1 MAKLTE
7 QKQPDQKFTDQKFT
21 DQKFV
26 YTTYIKT
33 MPEALW
39 KALTSP
45 EFTRQYWFGIDVECD
60 WKIGSTLRFVKAGGA
75 VMQGQ
80 VLAFNPFSF
89 LAYTF
94 HDEMHEDSAHEP
106 PTQVKFEIE
115 PEAGTETVRLIV
127 THSDFV
133 ENSRHFEYI
142 SGGWPAVLSGLK
154 SFLETGNVLEF
165 EA

>member
-1 MAKLTE
+1 MAKI
-7 QKQPDQKFTDQKFT
+7 T

-33 MPEALW
+33 TPEKLW

-45 EFTRQYWFGIDVECD
+45 EFTRLYWFGVDVTSD
-60 WKIGSTLRFVKAGGA
+60 WKVGSEMKYVRGGKTM
-75 VMQGQ
+75 VQGK
-80 VLAFNPFSF
+80 VLAANPFTLLS
-89 LAYTF
+89 YTF
-94 HDEMHEDSAHEP
+94 HEEKNEESSHEP
-106 PTQVKFEIE
+106 PTKVTLEIE

-127 THSDFV
+127 THTDFV
-133 ENSRHFEYI
+133 ENSKHFQNI

-154 SFLETGNVLEF
+154 SYLETGKALAF